1 MHRTILGFVASSD
14 HPLLFPYR
22 DLRPASLEKGQETL
36 RLRVYAAYAW
46 GGPFLVAGVA
56 ALLDHLPSN
65 PQYTFLRPRFGEKQ
79 CWFYGEF
86 LQPFTPF
93 VQNLIW
99 PSIREEPWEPFDSSE
114 KSFPRT
120 KECLETYQNWE
131 MIDQCELA
139 CKETVCRAKRSL
151 RR

>member
-1 MHRTILGFVASSD
+1 MFYCSHSRRRLSAQNDLVFRGFRAP
-14 HPLLFPYR
+14 PLTALLPFSCR

-56 ALLDHLPSN
+56 ALLDHLPSH

-86 LQPFTPF
+86 EPFRY
-93 VQNLIW
+93 
-99 PSIREEPWEPFDSSE
+99 SIRLTPTF
-114 KSFPRT
+114 
-120 KECLETYQNWE
+120 
-131 MIDQCELA
+131 ELSA
-139 CKETVCRAKRSL
+139 IFL
-151 RR
+151 